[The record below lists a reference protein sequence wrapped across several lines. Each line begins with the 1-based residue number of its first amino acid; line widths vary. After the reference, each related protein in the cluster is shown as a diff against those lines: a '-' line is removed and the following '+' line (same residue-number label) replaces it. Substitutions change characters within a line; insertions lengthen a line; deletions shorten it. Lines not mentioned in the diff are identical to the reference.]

1 MPVVLRLQSAVE
13 SQLQGI
19 GPADIVSIVAELIVA
34 ACLFGPLVAAFAI
47 TNWLL
52 KRTVAYRT
60 AQSCRHPLH

>member
-1 MPVVLRLQSAVE
+1 MPIILRLQSAVE

-47 TNWLL
+47 TSWLL
-52 KRTVAYRT
+52 KRTVA
-60 AQSCRHPLH
+60 